1 METYDS
7 TQIWNRYVMPNTR
20 LDILPCIGNESL
32 AGKTILIAKQLI
44 ETDTPQGK
52 FAAGLILTGLK
63 QRTDNLDEIVIEEF
77 IYNENVEIGLLKLKL

>member
-20 LDILPCIGNESL
+20 LDILPCFGKESL

-52 FAAGLILTGLK
+52 FAARLILNGLK
-63 QRTDNLDEIVIEEF
+63 LRTDNLDEIVIEEF